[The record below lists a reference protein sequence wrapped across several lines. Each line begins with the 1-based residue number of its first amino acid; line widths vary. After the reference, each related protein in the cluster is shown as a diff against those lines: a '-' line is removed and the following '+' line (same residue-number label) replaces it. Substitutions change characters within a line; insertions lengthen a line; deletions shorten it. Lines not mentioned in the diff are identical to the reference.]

1 MLVISASTTGRKI
14 EFQWVELSTSSSG
27 TDEFQG
33 WNSRLPGL
41 ELVSSTPGIFWNST
55 PLLSLRHHKNFIISI
70 KTQVYNQINLLQKA
84 SISKNLL
91 QDNKLQHIKL
101 QPFAVDSVHFF
112 MFLSRAGA
120 RKINTTRFLSAAKLG
135 RRFEIYILLC
145 DLLYSLSKIIR
156 THTRVPYINDM
167 YRIR

>member
-1 MLVISASTTGRKI
+1 M
-14 EFQWVELSTSSSG
+14 ELSTSSSG
-27 TDEFQG
+27 TDEFQH
-33 WNSRLPGL
+33 WNSRLPAL
-41 ELVSSTPGIFWNST
+41 ELSSSTPGIFWNST
-55 PLLSLRHHKNFIISI
+55 PPLPLRHHKNFITNI
-70 KTQVYNQINLLQKA
+70 KIQVFKRINLLQKA

-91 QDNKLQHIKL
+91 QDNKLLYNTL

-156 THTRVPYINDM
+156 THTCIPYVNDM